1 MPPAPLQQ
9 PSPLRD
15 QGPPVTGEDCLY
27 LNVWTPST
35 EGRRPVLVWV
45 YGGGFERGSCSPP
58 VTDAAALMR
67 RTGMVVV
74 AMNYRLAA
82 FGFLYLA
89 ELGGPAW
96 EGAANCGSLDQIAAL
111 RWVRDNIAGFGG
123 DPTSVTVFGESAG
136 GFAIGGLLGMP
147 AAAGLFDRAILQ
159 SGSSSRVY
167 DRELATGLARD
178 TLTALGLSHPDQLV
192 DAPAE
197 RILAVQMQVIDSDI
211 GRRNSPGGRA
221 WGSVI
226 DGVSLPDHPLRAV
239 AGGSAAGTPLVVGA
253 TTEEIALWAVA
264 EGEAFGPA
272 GEEELRAE
280 MTGCVGP
287 NVAAGLLAAYRQ
299 RGRGDL
305 TAIRT
310 AFLTDCVFRVPAIRL
325 AEAQLAAGGQ
335 VWAYL
340 FGWRSPAFDGRLG
353 AHHGV
358 ELPFL
363 FDRLGEVGLAG
374 ALTPDDATTRAVR
387 DELIGAWAAFA
398 RSGDPGW
405 PPYREPDRRAR
416 VFGAEPTLTQEP
428 PPDTAALWAQAD
440 TALWARDDTALWA
453 STESA
458 ALWGAARSDQV
469 GADRP
474 TS

>member
-1 MPPAPLQQ
+1 
-9 PSPLRD
+9 
-15 QGPPVTGEDCLY
+15 
-27 LNVWTPST
+27 
-35 EGRRPVLVWV
+35 
-45 YGGGFERGSCSPP
+45 
-58 VTDAAALMR
+58 MR

-82 FGFLYLA
+82 LGFLYLA
-89 ELGGPAW
+89 DLGGPAW

-123 DPTSVTVFGESAG
+123 DPASVTVFGESAG

-167 DRELATGLARD
+167 DRDLATAMARD
-178 TLTALGLSHPDQLV
+178 TLAGLGLSHPDQLV
-192 DAPAE
+192 DVPAE
-197 RILAVQMQVIDSDI
+197 RILAAQLQVIDSDI

-253 TTEEIALWAVA
+253 TTEEIALWVVA
-264 EGEAFGPA
+264 EGEAFAPA

-280 MTGCVGP
+280 MAGCVGP
-287 NVAAGLLAAYRQ
+287 DVAAGLFDAYR
-299 RGRGDL
+299 GRATPDL
-305 TAIRT
+305 TAIRA
-310 AFLTDCVFRVPAIRL
+310 AFLTDWVFRVPAIRL
-325 AEAQLAAGGQ
+325 AEAQVAAGGA

-358 ELPFL
+358 ELPFV

-374 ALTPDDATTRAVR
+374 AVTPDDPTTRAVR
-387 DELIGAWAAFA
+387 DDLIGAWAAFG
-398 RSGDPGW
+398 RDGDPGW
-405 PPYREPDRRAR
+405 PRYRLDDRLAR
-416 VFGAEPTLTQEP
+416 VFGAEPALTREP
-428 PPDTAALWAQAD
+428 PADTVALWAQAN
-440 TALWARDDTALWA
+440 TGPLWPQAQA
-453 STESA
+453 
-458 ALWGAARSDQV
+458 GARSTPV

-474 TS
+474 TG